1 MNGNETSH
9 ALYRTAIIET
19 DKGRIVEVDFSENSE
34 TLEGQ
39 TIHLRIL
46 GIQEEHPR
54 IAEVKLAA
62 LGRARNVIGDEIDRL
77 ERIRDQVGP
86 DEDQ

>member
-1 MNGNETSH
+1 MH
-9 ALYRTAIIET
+9 LYRTAIIET
-19 DKGRIVEVDFSENSE
+19 AKGRFVEVDFADNPEAM
-34 TLEGQ
+34 EGQ

-46 GIQEEHPR
+46 GIQEGHPR

-62 LGRARNVIGDEIDRL
+62 LGRARNVIGDQIDRL

-86 DEDQ
+86 DEDR